1 MEAGAL
7 TYGDDRFRFQELV
20 VCRDAPQ
27 GVKKAEVMADKAGLM
42 DSKKKFIVYKKKIM
56 DLKG

>member
-27 GVKKAEVMADKAGLM
+27 GVKKAEVMADKAGL
-42 DSKKKFIVYKKKIM
+42 VYSEKEIEIISFYY
-56 DLKG
+56 L